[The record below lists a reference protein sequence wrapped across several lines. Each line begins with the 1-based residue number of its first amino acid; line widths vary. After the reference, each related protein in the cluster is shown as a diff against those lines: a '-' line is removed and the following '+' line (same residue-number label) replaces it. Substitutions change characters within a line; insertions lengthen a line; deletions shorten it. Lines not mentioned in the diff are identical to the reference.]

1 MAQGEVAERIYALE
15 KDLNRLEGRL
25 EKLLLKLEKQDST
38 LRELSKEKES
48 RDKAEAVL
56 RAALGLGADAAVG
69 DRGTLDDM
77 DDSILRLEDYLLA
90 LGERVQ
96 KMLTMLQDHKELL
109 DDVQRSVLGKGRR
122 DRMRLELDIMMNSI
136 SILAMAG
143 IEIDPSIPAELD
155 ELRRSVLDSKEEIE
169 GLRRRQRELN
179 RRLEGDIKKYDLDKL
194 YSRRKQ
200 IPGYG

>member
-1 MAQGEVAERIYALE
+1 MEQAL
-15 KDLNRLEGRL
+15 GRL
-25 EKLLLKLEKQDST
+25 EERVEKLLVKGEKQEDAVRD
-38 LRELSKEKES
+38 LAGEMEFRRETERILTG
-48 RDKAEAVL
+48 
-56 RAALGLGADAAVG
+56 ALGLESDAKVG
-69 DRGTLDDM
+69 DRGTLEDM

-96 KMLTMLQDHKELL
+96 RMLTMLQDHRELL
-109 DDVQRSVLGKGRR
+109 DDVQKSVLGQGRR

-155 ELRRSVLDSKEEIE
+155 ELRKSVLDGGVELE
-169 GLRRRQRELN
+169 GLREKKKELN
-179 RRLEGDIKKYDLDKL
+179 RRLEGEIKRYDLDKL
-194 YSRRKQ
+194 FSRRKN

>member
-1 MAQGEVAERIYALE
+1 MAQGEAAERIYALE
-15 KDLNRLEGRL
+15 RAVG
-25 EKLLLKLEKQDST
+25 KLEERVER
-38 LRELSKEKES
+38 LIVGEERRE
-48 RDKAEAVL
+48 EAVRDLAEEMDL
-56 RAALGLGADAAVG
+56 RREADGILMGALGLDSEAKVG
-69 DRGTLDDM
+69 DRGTLEDM

-96 KMLTMLQDHKELL
+96 RMLTMLQDHRELL
-109 DDVQRSVLGKGRR
+109 DDVQKSVLGQGRR

-155 ELRRSVLDSKEEIE
+155 ELRKSVLDGGVELE
-169 GLRRRQRELN
+169 GLREKKKELN
-179 RRLEGDIKKYDLDKL
+179 RRLEGEIKRYDLDKL
-194 YSRRKQ
+194 FSRRKN

>member
-1 MAQGEVAERIYALE
+1 MEQSLA
-15 KDLNRLEGRL
+15 RLERQLERL
-25 EKLLLKLEKQDST
+25 LVKLEKQEERLTGLSEQMQSR
-38 LRELSKEKES
+38 RERERLLTE
-48 RDKAEAVL
+48 
-56 RAALGLGADAAVG
+56 ALGLKSDAKVG

-96 KMLTMLQDHKELL
+96 KILSMLQDHRELL

-155 ELRRSVLDSKEEIE
+155 ELRKAVLDTGEELE
-169 GLRRRQRELN
+169 KLRRKKRDLN
-179 RRLEGDIKKYDLDKL
+179 RRLEEGIKRYDLDKL
-194 YSRRKQ
+194 FSKRKQ